1 MSSDDRTLLANLRRE
16 REQLS
21 KSKMPASDEDK
32 IQRALD
38 LAVAD
43 MQVLVAIRGALTKG
57 IEEQKAKSKAL
68 ASTLKTLR
76 GKFHASADHRSQ
88 ALKALSAARNAVKD
102 AEPALSRVTK
112 ALQDLNMNLLDFGPF
127 QDVDG
132 A

>member
-68 ASTLKTLR
+68 ASALKTLR